1 MEFKYLKKSK
11 MYKILKSLLEDN
23 VELTKDVSYEFYR
36 GSEWLQC
43 KDTDFRT
50 YKLYRERNFISL
62 DIEQY
67 SEKIDNYVSIE
78 RRTYRLNE
86 GQVKK
91 VMYTKS
97 DNLQE
102 KVGYNSI
109 LDSLRNNKDIIKKTQ
124 QTEKNIIRNEREE
137 GIR

>member
-1 MEFKYLKKSK
+1 MKRLCIVWKHK
-11 MYKILKSLLEDN
+11 
-23 VELTKDVSYEFYR
+23 
-36 GSEWLQC
+36 
-43 KDTDFRT
+43 
-50 YKLYRERNFISL
+50 
-62 DIEQY
+62 
-67 SEKIDNYVSIE
+67 KIDNYVNIE

-91 VMYTKS
+91 VMYTKF

-137 GIR
+137 GIRW

>member
-36 GSEWLQC
+36 GAEWLQC

-50 YKLYRERNFISL
+50 YELYRERNFISL

-67 SEKIDNYVSIE
+67 SENYVNIE
-78 RRTYRLNE
+78 RRIYRLNE

-91 VMYTKS
+91 VMYT
-97 DNLQE
+97 N
-102 KVGYNSI
+102 